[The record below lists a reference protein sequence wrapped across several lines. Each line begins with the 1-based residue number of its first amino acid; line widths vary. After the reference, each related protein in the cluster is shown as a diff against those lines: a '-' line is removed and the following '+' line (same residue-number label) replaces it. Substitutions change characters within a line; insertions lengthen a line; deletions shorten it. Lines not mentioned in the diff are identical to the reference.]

1 VRFFWLEHNGTR
13 YTLREGETLLG
24 RGPECTLF
32 VDDTSVSRQHALFRR
47 VGSNVTVSDLGSSN
61 GTYVNDK
68 LVDGTQVVELGDV
81 VTVGDCSFALGADA
95 IEPSAVPPAIEI
107 IERNVERPMAQVTT
121 APHLGAIAVLESLVG
136 GRSVA
141 EDPAELAA
149 MIKASVDRLIATS
162 KSRGQTIG
170 PEEAARVVSVVR
182 SVASWFPDRSFDAW
196 LDEVTK
202 QLGVPA

>member
-1 VRFFWLEHNGTR
+1 MRFFWLEHNGTR
-13 YTLREGETLLG
+13 YTLREGETILG

-32 VDDTSVSRQHALFRR
+32 VDDTSVSRAHALFRR
-47 VGSNVTVSDLGSSN
+47 VGANVTVSDLGSSN
-61 GTYVNDK
+61 GTYLNDQ
-68 LVDGTQVVELGDV
+68 LVEGSQVVEVGDT
-81 VTVGDCSFALGADA
+81 VTVGGCAFLLGADA

-107 IERNVERPMAQVTT
+107 IERHVERPQAQVTT

-149 MIKASVDRLIATS
+149 MIKSSVDRLLSTS

-170 PEEAARVVSVVR
+170 PEEAARVLSVVR
-182 SVASWFPDRSFDAW
+182 SVASWFPDGRFDGW
-196 LDEVTK
+196 LATVGAA
-202 QLGVPA
+202 LVP